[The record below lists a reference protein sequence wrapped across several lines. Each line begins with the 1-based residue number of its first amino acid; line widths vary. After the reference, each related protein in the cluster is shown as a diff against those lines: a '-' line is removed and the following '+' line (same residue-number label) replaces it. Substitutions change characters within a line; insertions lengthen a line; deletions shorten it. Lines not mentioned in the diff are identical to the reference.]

1 MTFPIDDLFGDES
14 RPHGTGAPVIHKPT
28 LPARTGWADAAKA
41 TALANDDGLFLGEI
55 SN

>member
-1 MTFPIDDLFGDES
+1 MTFPSDDLFGDQ
-14 RPHGTGAPVIHKPT
+14 PHPDGTGAPVIHMPT

-41 TALANDDGLFLGEI
+41 TALANDNGLFLGEI